1 MQLTKSIVCFL
12 LTSYLLGGVLHTSTM
27 SQDAFIQQ
35 TPQAQTLS
43 GCYQFYESNGT
54 RSNST
59 TCRVPGE
66 FEHQQYLLM
75 SSASDRTHAKTIA
88 RVIREVQNKIR
99 PVVLVND
106 SMDRD
111 QLIEDLE
118 EYGVDLENVSVVHV
132 EHDSKWARD
141 FGPTTLLSPN
151 SVYLLDWLY
160 SKDRKHDDD
169 VTIHIS
175 RISRTQAEFSPLEIE
190 GGNLISNG
198 NGVIVTSERFLRQN
212 QENNI
217 GQIGFELTRQLGAI
231 DLVVLE
237 SLVGEET
244 EHVDMFA
251 TFTSPNTVVVGSYD
265 PKIDPINAEILDRN
279 AELLSKI
286 RTRSGPLK
294 VFRIPMGSR
303 HDECWRTYTNCIYA
317 NGVLLV
323 PSYGEQDDPKILR
336 EVIATYKSL
345 LPGWKVTTVDASD
358 LIVDGGALRCA
369 SLNIMRLNQPLEST
383 PWGEVP
389 EPWELLQPG
398 FELETMGL
406 RQVQTR

>member
-1 MQLTKSIVCFL
+1 MNTAICAQDFL
-12 LTSYLLGGVLHTSTM
+12 IEST
-27 SQDAFIQQ
+27 QQ
-35 TPQAQTLS
+35 IGTLS
-43 GCYQFYESNGT
+43 GCYQFYESNGKQLG
-54 RSNST
+54 SK

-75 SSASDRTHAKTIA
+75 SSAGERIHAKTIA

-118 EYGVDLENVSVVHV
+118 EYGVNLENVSVVHV

-141 FGPTTLLSPN
+141 FGPTTLLSSN
-151 SVYLLDWLY
+151 SVHLLDWLY
-160 SKDRKHDDD
+160 SEDRKYDDD
-169 VTIHIS
+169 VTIHLS
-175 RISRTQAEFSPLEIE
+175 RMSNTHAEFSPLEIE

-198 NGVIVTSERFLRQN
+198 NGVIVTSEKFLRRN

-217 GQIGFELTRQLGAI
+217 GKVGFELTRQLGAV

-244 EHVDMFA
+244 EHVDMFV
-251 TFTSPNTVVVGSYD
+251 TFTSPNSVVVGSYD
-265 PKIDPINAEILDRN
+265 PSVDPINAEVLDRN
-279 AELLSKI
+279 ADLLSKI
-286 RTRSGPLK
+286 RTRTGPMK
-294 VFRIPMGSR
+294 VFRIPMGTR

-317 NGVLLV
+317 NGILLV
-323 PSYGEQDDPKILR
+323 PSYGEHDDPKVLG
-336 EVIATYKSL
+336 EVIATYKRL
-345 LPGWKVTTVDASD
+345 LPGWKVETVDASD

-369 SLNIMRLNQPLEST
+369 SLNITRLKHPIEST
-383 PWGEVP
+383 PRDKVP
-389 EPWELLQPG
+389 DPWELLQPD
-398 FELETMGL
+398 FEAEFLGL
-406 RQVQTR
+406 HQIQSR

>member
-1 MQLTKSIVCFL
+1 MNNAIVA
-12 LTSYLLGGVLHTSTM
+12 
-27 SQDAFIQQ
+27 QDFPIKPA
-35 TPQAQTLS
+35 PQSQTLF
-43 GCYQFYESNGT
+43 GCYHFYESNGT
-54 RSNST
+54 RLNSA

-75 SSASDRTHAKTIA
+75 SSAGERTHAKTIA
-88 RVIREVQNKIR
+88 RVIRETQYKIR
-99 PVVLVND
+99 PVILVND
-106 SMDRD
+106 SMDRE
-111 QLIEDLE
+111 QLLEDLD
-118 EYGVDLENVSVVHV
+118 EYGVDPENVSVVHV

-141 FGPTTLLSPN
+141 FGPTTLLSGN
-151 SVYLLDWLY
+151 AVRLLDWLY
-160 SKDRKHDDD
+160 SEDRKHDDD

-198 NGVIVTSERFLRQN
+198 NGVIVTSEKFLRRN

-237 SLVGEET
+237 SLAGEET
-244 EHVDMFA
+244 EHVDMFV
-251 TFTSPNTVVVGSYD
+251 TFTSPTTVVVGSYD
-265 PKIDPINAEILDRN
+265 PKVDPINAEILDRN
-279 AELLSKI
+279 ANLLSKI
-286 RTRSGPLK
+286 QTRSGPLK
-294 VFRIPMGSR
+294 VFRIPMGAR
-303 HDECWRTYTNCIYA
+303 QDECWRTYTNCIYA

-323 PSYGEQDDPKILR
+323 PSYGEHDDPNVLR
-336 EVIATYKSL
+336 EVVATYKSL

-369 SLNIMRLNQPLEST
+369 SLNITRLSYPLEST
-383 PWGEVP
+383 PKHEVP

-398 FELETMGL
+398 FELETIGL
-406 RQVQTR
+406 GQIHSR